1 VVDSTHLKRRGNKW
15 YVQVAVPP
23 YLVGQLHGDTKLPH
37 TFVKALGTSDLKT
50 AIRLKAPWVSEFNRR
65 IDEARRGAGDPQAV
79 AFRSNVIHLKTV
91 IEAQRAALA
100 SRDEELRA
108 QAEECV
114 EAHYDAVVDA
124 VGEIEAEQAR
134 EAAATSSVLVS
145 DVYPRWIKWLEERN
159 IHAEHTRNGHAFA
172 CKLFATW
179 AEKNGYASVTRV
191 NHKAARQYVAA
202 VMAERADIPFETLKK
217 RLSSLA
223 RFWDWLREQGIVEF
237 EANPW
242 RGHTALRD
250 AADSKVFVQFD
261 DADVVKLLSLPA
273 VNKLDVVLRDMAAI
287 SLFCGLRQEAL
298 TTLTKAQVVKREDGW
313 WFENVSSKKRTWSFP
328 VASAVAHIVER
339 RLQSPGG
346 WLFSELETDTDAASK
361 VSKSWN
367 GDKSNRSPGYQLRA
381 GVTGTDKNFHSLR
394 RTFNAA
400 CEGAGIPEKT
410 ADLISGRSRDGM
422 AYGLYSKGERVNL
435 REAVEKVTYS
445 QEVLELL
452 KTL

>member
-1 VVDSTHLKRRGNKW
+1 
-15 YVQVAVPP
+15 
-23 YLVGQLHGDTKLPH
+23 
-37 TFVKALGTSDLKT
+37 
-50 AIRLKAPWVSEFNRR
+50 
-65 IDEARRGAGDPQAV
+65 
-79 AFRSNVIHLKTV
+79 
-91 IEAQRAALA
+91 
-100 SRDEELRA
+100 
-108 QAEECV
+108 
-114 EAHYDAVVDA
+114 
-124 VGEIEAEQAR
+124 
-134 EAAATSSVLVS
+134 
-145 DVYPRWIKWLEERN
+145 
-159 IHAEHTRNGHAFA
+159 
-172 CKLFATW
+172 
-179 AEKNGYASVTRV
+179 
-191 NHKAARQYVAA
+191 
-202 VMAERADIPFETLKK
+202 
-217 RLSSLA
+217 
-223 RFWDWLREQGIVEF
+223 
-237 EANPW
+237 
-242 RGHTALRD
+242 
-250 AADSKVFVQFD
+250 
-261 DADVVKLLSLPA
+261 
-273 VNKLDVVLRDMAAI
+273 
-287 SLFCGLRQEAL
+287 
-298 TTLTKAQVVKREDGW
+298 VVKREDGW